1 MREHRRGIVVTLLV
15 VGAIAL
21 AVVVVKV
28 LDVVGDPAPH
38 AGGLPLSAI
47 LAQQVPADAPFKG
60 LGQLKVAIGYDH
72 CLRLAVADSLDE
84 RVAGLRG
91 HTDLGPYDGMLF
103 VFQGPTDVGF
113 TMSGVTVP
121 LEIAWYRS
129 DGSRD
134 SGTLMPPCPDKAEA
148 ECPVYQAK
156 GPYEY
161 AVETLQGQLPSGP
174 ATACSPS

>member
-28 LDVVGDPAPH
+28 LDAVGDPAPH
-38 AGGLPLSAI
+38 AGGLPVSAI
-47 LAQQVPADAPFKG
+47 LPRQVPAQAPFEG
-60 LGQLKVAIGYDH
+60 LGELKVAIGYDH
-72 CLRLAVADSLDE
+72 CLRLVVADSLDE

-103 VFQGPTDVGF
+103 VFQGPTDTGF

-121 LEIAWYRS
+121 LQIGWYGS
-129 DGSRD
+129 DGSRS
-134 SGTLMPPCPDKAEA
+134 SGTLMKPCPEKAET
-148 ECPVYQAK
+148 ECPVYRAN

-161 AVETLQGQLPSGP
+161 AVETHEGELPSGP
-174 ATACSPS
+174 VTACSPS